1 MSNNKIYRIQFIN
14 QNKVYE
20 VYAKSVGPSGIMGFI
35 EIGELV
41 FGEKSA
47 LLVDPG
53 EESLKT
59 EFAGVSRSYVPM
71 HCVIR
76 IDEVQQQGRAKI
88 MQSDGEQKIRHFP
101 APLIV
106 PPPKPESSS

>member
-53 EESLKT
+53 EE
-59 EFAGVSRSYVPM
+59 
-71 HCVIR
+71 
-76 IDEVQQQGRAKI
+76 RA
-88 MQSDGEQKIRHFP
+88 
-101 APLIV
+101 
-106 PPPKPESSS
+106 

>member
-1 MSNNKIYRIQFIN
+1 
-14 QNKVYE
+14 
-20 VYAKSVGPSGIMGFI
+20 
-35 EIGELV
+35 
-41 FGEKSA
+41 
-47 LLVDPG
+47 
-53 EESLKT
+53 
-59 EFAGVSRSYVPM
+59 VPM

-106 PPPKPESSS
+106 PPQT